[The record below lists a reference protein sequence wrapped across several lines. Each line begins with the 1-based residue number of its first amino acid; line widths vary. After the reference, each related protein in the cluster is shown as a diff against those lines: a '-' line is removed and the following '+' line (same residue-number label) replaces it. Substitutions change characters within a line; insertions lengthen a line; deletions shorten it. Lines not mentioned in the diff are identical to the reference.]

1 MTTYILSWVLVYLII
16 GLAFAIFT
24 VWVDEEDQDV
34 SELVPTTIL
43 MWPVVIVYT
52 AYMLWSMRGEDSE

>member
-1 MTTYILSWVLVYLII
+1 MITYILSWGLVYLII

-34 SELVPTTIL
+34 SELVPTAIF
-43 MWPVVIVYT
+43 MWPVVILYT

>member
-1 MTTYILSWVLVYLII
+1 MTTYILSWGLVYLII

-34 SELVPTTIL
+34 SELVPTAIF
-43 MWPVVIVYT
+43 MWPLVIVFTVYL
-52 AYMLWSMRGEDSE
+52 MLKARGEDNE

>member
-34 SELVPTTIL
+34 SELVPTAIL
-43 MWPVVIVYT
+43 MWPVVIAYT
-52 AYMLWSMRGEDSE
+52 IYMLWSMRGGDDG

>member
-1 MTTYILSWVLVYLII
+1 MTTYILSWGLVYLII

-34 SELVPTTIL
+34 LELVPTAIFLWPLVIIFTLYI
-43 MWPVVIVYT
+43 MWKK
-52 AYMLWSMRGEDSE
+52 RGESNE